1 MHGVALSIL
10 LATALPIASA
20 GAGQAWFGLKMPS
33 ERERRSLADR
43 AAYESP
49 AIAPLSLRLPVSDDP
64 YTEIDGAEVY
74 RYLEDI
80 VRITEEQRPSGE
92 KYWGRIAGSA
102 AEHATADY
110 MVRRFREFGLPDAHT
125 EPVRGNAQWWPIAW
139 QVTLIGDA
147 SYGNGTA
154 DHAFASAFPAAQL
167 GTGAMKI
174 AGLEAELVY
183 VGLGHPVDLMGRDL
197 DGKIAVV
204 RAELQPDP
212 FFQTARGYI
221 EDLVSA
227 GAVGVITI
235 MDAPGNHQYVLELMG
250 SPHVPC
256 FILGGDDGRFLA
268 EALAAA
274 GPTRPLRVRLDIDAE
289 VRDAWQGKNV
299 LGLIPGATDE
309 YVLVTA
315 HLDGFFAAANDNA
328 GGLAAVLAL
337 ARYFAARAD
346 AQPLRRN
353 LLFIGTSA
361 HHEFSDG
368 AKAFIAAHPE
378 ILERTVLV
386 INIEH
391 PSSIKS
397 YYRGPLRLERV
408 TVPGQLIVTTS
419 QGKRSL
425 TVSNGNPSLISF
437 YKEAIDRYG
446 LVIDASVSRR
456 PTGDAFDFF
465 LARKTVVQILDAN
478 LWFHSSGDRAD
489 TIHPNGLERAT
500 RLYAFVLDHI
510 DQTDSDALR

>member
-1 MHGVALSIL
+1 V
-10 LATALPIASA
+10 
-20 GAGQAWFGLKMPS
+20 Q
-33 ERERRSLADR
+33 
-43 AAYESP
+43 
-49 AIAPLSLRLPVSDDP
+49 
-64 YTEIDGAEVY
+64 
-74 RYLEDI
+74 
-80 VRITEEQRPSGE
+80 
-92 KYWGRIAGSA
+92 
-102 AEHATADY
+102 
-110 MVRRFREFGLPDAHT
+110 
-125 EPVRGNAQWWPIAW
+125 GNAQWWPVDW
-139 QVTLIGDA
+139 QVTLIGTEA
-147 SYGNGTA
+147 YGAGTV
-154 DHAFASAFPAAQL
+154 DHVFASAFPAMQL
-167 GTGAMKI
+167 GTGAMNV

-183 VGLGHPVDLMGRDL
+183 VGLGHAVDLIDRNL

-204 RAELQPDP
+204 RAEMQPDP
-212 FFQTARGYI
+212 FFQTARGHI
-221 EDLVSA
+221 EDIVSA
-227 GAVGVITI
+227 GAVAVITV

-256 FILGGDDGRFLA
+256 FILGGDDGRFL
-268 EALAAA
+268 EQALAAA
-274 GPTRPLRVRLDIDAE
+274 GPSRPLRMRLDIDAE
-289 VRDAWQGKNV
+289 VRETWRGENV
-299 LGLIPGATDE
+299 LGLIPGETDE

-337 ARYFAARAD
+337 ARYFSVRAD
-346 AQPLRRN
+346 SRPLQRN
-353 LLFIGTSA
+353 LLFVGTSA

-368 AKAFIAAHPE
+368 ARAFIAAHPE
-378 ILERTVLV
+378 ILEKTVLV
-386 INIEH
+386 FNIEH

-425 TVSNGNPSLISF
+425 TVSNGNPLLLSF

-465 LARKTVVQILDAN
+465 RAGKTVVQILDAN

-500 RLYAFVLDHI
+500 RLYAFVLDEI
-510 DQTDSDALR
+510 DQADSDALH